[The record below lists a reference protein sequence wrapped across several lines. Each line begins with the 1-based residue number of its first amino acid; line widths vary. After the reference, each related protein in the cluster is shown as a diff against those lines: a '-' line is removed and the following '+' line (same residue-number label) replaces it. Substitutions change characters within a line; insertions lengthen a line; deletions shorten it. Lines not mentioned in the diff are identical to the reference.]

1 MGSRNGRRICAV
13 SMVYAGSLKYPQH
26 KKTLRRGKKEELM
39 AAKGKEQ
46 WICAGCS
53 ANVKSGNFFFL
64 KGRKRVICKDCAAAL
79 QCKYPMRIERNPEYY
94 PALHRISGSDDGTDY
109 NDCSPYTN
117 VYPVQELTA
126 EQVKQEFATIDAYR
140 EQLRA
145 SFGGA
150 ENVFE
155 VRLVHPLPKL
165 NPFRVNIPNAIR
177 YKNAI
182 AVYGYVRLGIFHK
195 GDLAGLR
202 HGDTVRDITV
212 LLIRESAFPEEKDP
226 LFLLRNPDSD
236 SCFHNVRKGISEG
249 FPAVMVLSPDAAGV
263 APGDLIVVD

>member
-1 MGSRNGRRICAV
+1 
-13 SMVYAGSLKYPQH
+13 
-26 KKTLRRGKKEELM
+26 M

-46 WICAGCS
+46 WICAGCG
-53 ANVKSGNFFFL
+53 ANVKPGKFFFL
-64 KGRKRVICKDCAAAL
+64 KGRKEIICKDCAAAL
-79 QCKYPMRIERNPEYY
+79 QCKYPIRIESNPKYDDS
-94 PALHRISGSDDGTDY
+94 ISGSDDGADY

-126 EQVKQEFATIDAYR
+126 EQVKQELAAIDAYS

-202 HGDTVRDITV
+202 HGDTTRDITV
-212 LLIRESAFPEEKDP
+212 LLIQEGAIPEERDP
-226 LFLLRNPDSD
+226 LFLLRNPDRD
-236 SCFHNVRKGISEG
+236 FCFHNVRNGISEG

-263 APGDLIVVD
+263 QPGDLIVVD

>member
-1 MGSRNGRRICAV
+1 
-13 SMVYAGSLKYPQH
+13 
-26 KKTLRRGKKEELM
+26 M
-39 AAKGKEQ
+39 AAKEQ
-46 WICAGCS
+46 WICAGCG

-64 KGRKRVICKDCAAAL
+64 KGRKGIICKDCAAAL
-79 QCKYPMRIERNPEYY
+79 QCKYPMRVERNPEYN
-94 PALHRISGSDDGTDY
+94 DY
-109 NDCSPYTN
+109 NHCSPCTN

-126 EQVKQEFATIDAYR
+126 EQVKQELATIDVYR

-165 NPFRVNIPNAIR
+165 NPFRVNIPNVIR

-182 AVYGYVRLGIFHK
+182 AVYGYVRLGTFHK

-202 HGDTVRDITV
+202 HGDTTRDITV
-212 LLIRESAFPEEKDP
+212 LLIQEGAFPEERDP
-226 LFLLRNPDSD
+226 LFLLRNPDRD
-236 SCFHNVRKGISEG
+236 FCFHNVRNGISEG

-263 APGDLIVVD
+263 QPGDLIVVD

>member
-1 MGSRNGRRICAV
+1 
-13 SMVYAGSLKYPQH
+13 
-26 KKTLRRGKKEELM
+26 M
-39 AAKGKEQ
+39 AAKEQ
-46 WICAGCS
+46 WICAGCG
-53 ANVKSGNFFFL
+53 ANVRSGNFFFL
-64 KGRKRVICKDCAAAL
+64 KGRKGIICKDCAAAL
-79 QCKYPMRIERNPEYY
+79 QCKYPMRVERNPEYN
-94 PALHRISGSDDGTDY
+94 DY
-109 NDCSPYTN
+109 NHCSPYTN

-126 EQVKQEFATIDAYR
+126 EQVKQELATIDAYR

-249 FPAVMVLSPDAAGV
+249 FPAVMIISPDAAGI
-263 APGDLIVVD
+263 APGDLIIAD

>member
-1 MGSRNGRRICAV
+1 
-13 SMVYAGSLKYPQH
+13 
-26 KKTLRRGKKEELM
+26 M

-46 WICAGCS
+46 WICAGCG

-64 KGRKRVICKDCAAAL
+64 KGRKGIICKDCATAL
-79 QCKYPMRIERNPEYY
+79 QCKYPMRIERNSEYY

-126 EQVKQEFATIDAYR
+126 EQVKQELATIDAYR

-195 GDLAGLR
+195 GDLAAFR
-202 HGDTVRDITV
+202 HGDTTRDITV
-212 LLIRESAFPEEKDP
+212 LLIQEAAIPEERDP
-226 LFLLRNPDSD
+226 LFLLRNPDRD
-236 SCFHNVRKGISEG
+236 VCFHNVRNGISEG
-249 FPAVMVLSPDAAGV
+249 FPAVMILSSDAAGV
-263 APGDLIVVD
+263 QPGDMIVVD

>member
-1 MGSRNGRRICAV
+1 MG
-13 SMVYAGSLKYPQH
+13 K
-26 KKTLRRGKKEELM
+26 
-39 AAKGKEQ
+39 KEQ
-46 WICAGCS
+46 WICAGCG
-53 ANVKSGNFFFL
+53 ANVKPGKFLFL
-64 KGRKRVICKDCAAAL
+64 KGRKEIICKDCAAAL
-79 QCKYPMRIERNPEYY
+79 QCKYPVRSEGNPDYNS
-94 PALHRISGSDDGTDY
+94 ALHGFLESDD
-109 NDCSPYTN
+109 NHCAPYIN

-126 EQVKQEFATIDAYR
+126 EQVKQELAAIDAYR

-202 HGDTVRDITV
+202 HGDTTRDITV
-212 LLIRESAFPEEKDP
+212 LLIQEGAIPEESDP
-226 LFLLRNPDSD
+226 LFLLRNPDRD
-236 SCFHNVRKGISEG
+236 FCFHNVRNGISEG

-263 APGDLIVVD
+263 QPGDLIVVD

>member
-1 MGSRNGRRICAV
+1 
-13 SMVYAGSLKYPQH
+13 
-26 KKTLRRGKKEELM
+26 M
-39 AAKGKEQ
+39 AAKEQ
-46 WICAGCS
+46 WICAGCG

-64 KGRKRVICKDCAAAL
+64 KGRKGIICKNCAAAL
-79 QCKYPMRIERNPEYY
+79 QCKYPMRVERNPEYN
-94 PALHRISGSDDGTDY
+94 DY
-109 NDCSPYTN
+109 NHCSPCTN

-126 EQVKQEFATIDAYR
+126 EQVKQELATIDVYR

-165 NPFRVNIPNAIR
+165 NPFRVNIPNVIR

-182 AVYGYVRLGIFHK
+182 AVYGYVRLGTFHK

-202 HGDTVRDITV
+202 HGDTTRDITV
-212 LLIRESAFPEEKDP
+212 LLIQEGAFPEERDP
-226 LFLLRNPDSD
+226 LFLLRNPDRD
-236 SCFHNVRKGISEG
+236 FCFHNVRNGISEG

-263 APGDLIVVD
+263 QPGDLIVVD

>member
-1 MGSRNGRRICAV
+1 
-13 SMVYAGSLKYPQH
+13 
-26 KKTLRRGKKEELM
+26 M
-39 AAKGKEQ
+39 AAKEQ
-46 WICAGCS
+46 WICAGCG

-64 KGRKRVICKDCAAAL
+64 KGRKGIICKDCAAAL
-79 QCKYPMRIERNPEYY
+79 QCKYPMRVERNPEYN
-94 PALHRISGSDDGTDY
+94 DY
-109 NDCSPYTN
+109 NHCSPCTN

-126 EQVKQEFATIDAYR
+126 EQVKQELATIDVYR

-165 NPFRVNIPNAIR
+165 NPFRVNIPNVIR

-182 AVYGYVRLGIFHK
+182 AVYGYVRLGTFHK

-202 HGDTVRDITV
+202 HGDTTRDITV
-212 LLIRESAFPEEKDP
+212 LLIQEGAIPEERDP
-226 LFLLRNPDSD
+226 LFLLRNPDRD
-236 SCFHNVRKGISEG
+236 FCFHNVRNGISEG

-263 APGDLIVVD
+263 QPGDLIVVD

>member
-1 MGSRNGRRICAV
+1 
-13 SMVYAGSLKYPQH
+13 
-26 KKTLRRGKKEELM
+26 M

-46 WICAGCS
+46 WICAGCG

-64 KGRKRVICKDCAAAL
+64 KGRKGIICKSCAAAL
-79 QCKYPMRIERNPEYY
+79 QCKYPMRVERNPEYN
-94 PALHRISGSDDGTDY
+94 DY
-109 NDCSPYTN
+109 NHCSPCTN

-126 EQVKQEFATIDAYR
+126 EQVKRELAAIDAYR

>member
-1 MGSRNGRRICAV
+1 
-13 SMVYAGSLKYPQH
+13 
-26 KKTLRRGKKEELM
+26 M

-46 WICAGCS
+46 WICAGCG

-64 KGRKRVICKDCAAAL
+64 KGRKGIICKSCAAAL
-79 QCKYPMRIERNPEYY
+79 QCKYPMRVERNPEYN
-94 PALHRISGSDDGTDY
+94 DY
-109 NDCSPYTN
+109 NHCSPCTN

-126 EQVKQEFATIDAYR
+126 EQVKQELATIDVYR

-195 GDLAGLR
+195 GDLAGFR
-202 HGDTVRDITV
+202 HGDTTRDITV
-212 LLIRESAFPEEKDP
+212 LLIQEGAFPEERDP
-226 LFLLRNPDSD
+226 LFLLRNPDRD
-236 SCFHNVRKGISEG
+236 FCFHNVRNGISEG

-263 APGDLIVVD
+263 QPGDLIVVD

>member
-1 MGSRNGRRICAV
+1 
-13 SMVYAGSLKYPQH
+13 
-26 KKTLRRGKKEELM
+26 M
-39 AAKGKEQ
+39 AAKEKKQ
-46 WICAGCS
+46 WICDGCG

-64 KGRKRVICKDCAAAL
+64 KGRKGIICRGCAAAL
-79 QCKYPMRIERNPEYY
+79 QCKYPVRIECNPEYN
-94 PALHRISGSDDGTDY
+94 DY
-109 NDCSPYTN
+109 NHFSPYTE

-126 EQVKQEFATIDAYR
+126 EQVKQELATIDVYR

-145 SFGGA
+145 SFGGT

-155 VRLVHPLPKL
+155 VRLVHPLPRL

-195 GDLAGLR
+195 GDLAVFR
-202 HGDTVRDITV
+202 HGDTTRDITV
-212 LLIRESAFPEEKDP
+212 LLIREGAVPEERDP
-226 LFLLRNPDSD
+226 LFLLRSPDSD
-236 SCFHNVRKGISEG
+236 FCFHFARKGVSEG

-263 APGDLIVVD
+263 QPGDLIVID

>member
-46 WICAGCS
+46 WICAGCG

-64 KGRKRVICKDCAAAL
+64 KGRKGIICKNCAAAL
-79 QCKYPMRIERNPEYY
+79 QCKYPMRIEHNPEYN
-94 PALHRISGSDDGTDY
+94 DY
-109 NDCSPYTN
+109 NHRSPYTD

-126 EQVKQEFATIDAYR
+126 EQVKQELATIDAYR